1 MSDSLFSDLSKVG
14 LNMLSDMDLYESDRK
29 DEELEKKRKS
39 FTCWSSREGFLI

>member
-29 DEELEKKRKS
+29 DEELELKKIAL
-39 FTCWSSREGFLI
+39 ELNDIEEE